1 MPATMARIRR
11 NADKMKENNEI
22 QKFVNDQL
30 SCWPLACANFR
41 ALKGVKTKTLT
52 VGGLDV
58 TVQHNP
64 ARMISSAAKLD
75 KASVAKRPCFF
86 CNRFPE
92 QTFIRFEGRKG
103 KKYDILLNPYPI
115 FPDHLVIAMTRHCE
129 QSIRQRYIDIL
140 DLSKKYQAYT
150 FFYNGPHSGASAP
163 DHHHFQAAPCG
174 LMPLEADVRSMLAEV
189 RASSAKSADPSSPVP
204 ALSYIASVQ
213 DARLYHYNKF
223 VNGVFVLRA
232 ATSKSA
238 AKLFYRLL
246 DCADTPEG
254 ESEPL
259 FNLISWYDG
268 GEYCSIVIFRT
279 AHRSHHYFSDGPD
292 HLTMSPG
299 CADMGGCIIAP
310 VPEDFEKLDSKLLTE
325 VLDEVT
331 ISRETQRRIVR
342 RLTRTQPHISVG
354 IMSAPRIEFRMYP
367 DGGGTRVATWREG
380 KIDYD
385 GALYD
390 ELFFEEQT
398 PSTFFAEPTF
408 ELHDVTIG
416 KGFHWERRE
425 TQKFAGAL
433 KIIVEDRMLTAV
445 NVIGVEDYLLS
456 VISSEM
462 SQNSPE
468 EFLKAHAVISR
479 SWVMAQLQ
487 HRRTPACDANE
498 REQFLRCRNIE
509 DVVTWLA
516 CGSYRNQFRQE
527 PHRGCEMPLT
537 GAADGSQRG
546 LRNFG
551 SYQKWYDHGEHLHF
565 DVCADD
571 HCQRYQGLT
580 RATNPAVQKAVDATW
595 GQVLT
600 FDGELCDA
608 RFSKCC
614 GGIMERF
621 STCWADEDKPYLQP
635 LPDTPGHLPDGTPIP
650 GASGEVSADGHTPT
664 PGTPAAPFCSLAD
677 SSLLARV
684 FNNYDRET
692 TDFYRWTEVYDIERL
707 SALVREKSGIDVG
720 RLTALEALETGPS
733 GRICRLRVVGTN
745 GFFEVGKELEIRRLL
760 SNSHLKSSAFEAE
773 FTPDGRVVL
782 RGRGWGH
789 GVGLCQI
796 GAAVMADKGYSCDEI
811 LRHYY
816 PGARVVE
823 SLPGILNGRSDFPES
838 SKN

>member
-1 MPATMARIRR
+1 M
-11 NADKMKENNEI
+11 KMKDNNEI

-41 ALKGVKTKTLT
+41 ALKNVKTKTLNI
-52 VGGLDV
+52 GGLDV
-58 TVQHNP
+58 IVQHNP

-75 KASVAKRPCFF
+75 KTSVAKRPCFF

-92 QTFIRFEGRKG
+92 QTYIRFEGRKG

-115 FPDHLVIAMTRHCE
+115 FPDHLVIASTRHCD
-129 QSIRQRYIDIL
+129 QSIWKRYIDIL
-140 DLSKKYQAYT
+140 DLSRKYQDYT

-163 DHHHFQAAPCG
+163 DHHHFQAAPNA
-174 LMPLEADVRSMLAEV
+174 LMPLENDVRRMLAQV
-189 RASSAKSADPSSPVP
+189 RVSSVKDEEPSSPVP
-204 ALSYIASVQ
+204 ELTYLTSVQ
-213 DARLYHYNKF
+213 DAQLFHYNKF

-238 AKLFYRLL
+238 AKIFYRLL
-246 DCADTPEG
+246 DCADTPQG

-259 FNLISWYDG
+259 FNLMSWYAD
-268 GEYCSIVIFRT
+268 GEYCSIVVFRT

-299 CADMGGCIIAP
+299 CADMGGCFIAP
-310 VPEDFEKLDSKLLTE
+310 VPEDFEKLDAKLLTE
-325 VLDEVT
+325 MLDEVT
-331 ISRETQRRIVR
+331 LSKEAQHKIVR

-354 IMSAPRIEFRMYP
+354 IMSAERIEFQMYP
-367 DGGGTRVATWREG
+367 DGGGTRVATYREG

-433 KIIVEDRMLTAV
+433 KIIVENNELTAV

-462 SQNSPE
+462 NQNSPE

-479 SWVMAQLQ
+479 SWVMAQLA
-487 HRRTPACDANE
+487 HHGKIACDAAE
-498 REQFLRCRNIE
+498 RESFLKCRNIVE
-509 DVVTWLA
+509 VVTWLA
-516 CGSYRNQFRQE
+516 M
-527 PHRGCEMPLT
+527 HRHSVGNESHVPEAPSGET
-537 GAADGSQRG
+537 EYIR
-546 LRNFG
+546 
-551 SYQKWYDHGEHLHF
+551 WYDRSDHCNF

-580 RATNPAVQKAVDATW
+580 RATEASVQKAIDATW

-600 FDGELCDA
+600 FGGELCDA

-614 GGIMERF
+614 GGTTELF
-621 STCWADEDKPYLQP
+621 STCWASDDKAYLP
-635 LPDTPGHLPDGTPIP
+635 ALPDTPGHLPLDTANADGTI
-650 GASGEVSADGHTPT
+650 VV
-664 PGTPAAPFCSLAD
+664 PFCSLAD
-677 SSLLARV
+677 SPLLARV
-684 FNNYDRET
+684 FNSYDRET
-692 TDFYRWTEVYDIERL
+692 TDFYRWTQVYELREL
-707 SALVREKSGIDVG
+707 SALVREKSGVDIG
-720 RLTALEALETGPS
+720 ELTALEPLAKGAS
-733 GRICRLRVVGTN
+733 GRIFRLRVVGTKN
-745 GFFEVGKELEIRRLL
+745 SFIVGKELEIRRIL
-760 SNSHLKSSAFEAE
+760 SPSHLRSSAFDAE
-773 FTPDGRVVL
+773 FTSDGRVIL
-782 RGRGWGH
+782 RGLGWGH

-796 GAAVMADKGYSCDEI
+796 GAAVMADRGYGYRAI
-811 LRHYY
+811 LEHYY
-816 PGARVVE
+816 PGTQVSE
-823 SLPGILNGRSDFPES
+823 SL
-838 SKN
+838 SK

>member
-1 MPATMARIRR
+1 M
-11 NADKMKENNEI
+11 KMKDNNEI

-41 ALKGVKTKTLT
+41 ALKNVKTKTLNI
-52 VGGLDV
+52 GGLDV
-58 TVQHNP
+58 IVQHNP

-75 KASVAKRPCFF
+75 KTSVAKRPCFF

-92 QTFIRFEGRKG
+92 QTYIRFEGRKG

-115 FPDHLVIAMTRHCE
+115 FPDHLVIASTRHCD
-129 QSIRQRYIDIL
+129 QSIWKRYIDIL
-140 DLSKKYQAYT
+140 DLSRKYQDYT

-163 DHHHFQAAPCG
+163 DHHHFQAAPNA
-174 LMPLEADVRSMLAEV
+174 LMPLENDVRRMLAQV
-189 RASSAKSADPSSPVP
+189 RVSSVKDEEPSSPVP
-204 ALSYIASVQ
+204 ELTYLTSVQ
-213 DARLYHYNKF
+213 DAQLFHYNKF

-238 AKLFYRLL
+238 AKIFYRLL
-246 DCADTPEG
+246 DCADTPQG

-259 FNLISWYDG
+259 FNLMSWYAD
-268 GEYCSIVIFRT
+268 GEYCSIVVFRT

-299 CADMGGCIIAP
+299 CADMGGCFIAP
-310 VPEDFEKLDSKLLTE
+310 VPEDFEKLDAKLLTE
-325 VLDEVT
+325 MLDEVT
-331 ISRETQRRIVR
+331 LSKEAQHKIVR

-354 IMSAPRIEFRMYP
+354 IMSAERIEFQMYP
-367 DGGGTRVATWREG
+367 DGGGTRVATYREG

-433 KIIVEDRMLTAV
+433 KIIVENNGLTAV

-462 SQNSPE
+462 NQNSPE

-479 SWVMAQLQ
+479 SWVMAQLA
-487 HRRTPACDANE
+487 HHGKIACDAAE
-498 REQFLRCRNIE
+498 RESFLKCRNIE
-509 DVVTWLA
+509 EVVTWLA
-516 CGSYRNQFRQE
+516 M
-527 PHRGCEMPLT
+527 HRHSVGNESHVPEAPSGET
-537 GAADGSQRG
+537 EYIR
-546 LRNFG
+546 
-551 SYQKWYDHGEHLHF
+551 WYDRSDHCNF

-580 RATNPAVQKAVDATW
+580 RATEVSVQKAIDATW

-600 FDGELCDA
+600 FGGELCDA

-614 GGIMERF
+614 GGTTELF
-621 STCWADEDKPYLQP
+621 STCWASDDKAYLP
-635 LPDTPGHLPDGTPIP
+635 ALPDTPGHLPLDTANADGTI
-650 GASGEVSADGHTPT
+650 VV
-664 PGTPAAPFCSLAD
+664 PFCSLAD
-677 SSLLARV
+677 SPLLARV
-684 FNNYDRET
+684 FNSYDRET
-692 TDFYRWTEVYDIERL
+692 TDFYRWTQVYELREL
-707 SALVREKSGIDVG
+707 SALVREKSGVDIG
-720 RLTALEALETGPS
+720 ELTALEPLAKGAS
-733 GRICRLRVVGTN
+733 GRIFRLRVVGTKN
-745 GFFEVGKELEIRRLL
+745 SFIVGKELEIRRIL
-760 SNSHLKSSAFEAE
+760 SPSHLRSSAFDAE
-773 FTPDGRVVL
+773 FTSDGRVIL
-782 RGRGWGH
+782 RGLGWGH

-796 GAAVMADKGYSCDEI
+796 GAAVMADRGYGYRAI
-811 LRHYY
+811 LEHYY
-816 PGARVVE
+816 PGTQVSE
-823 SLPGILNGRSDFPES
+823 SL
-838 SKN
+838 SK

>member
-1 MPATMARIRR
+1 
-11 NADKMKENNEI
+11 MKDNNEI

-41 ALKGVKTKTLT
+41 ALKNVKTKTLNI
-52 VGGLDV
+52 GGLDV
-58 TVQHNP
+58 IVQHNP

-75 KASVAKRPCFF
+75 KTSVAKRPCFF

-92 QTFIRFEGRKG
+92 QTYIRFEGRKG

-115 FPDHLVIAMTRHCE
+115 FPDHLVIASTRHCD
-129 QSIRQRYIDIL
+129 QSIWKRYIDIL
-140 DLSKKYQAYT
+140 DLSRKYQDYT

-163 DHHHFQAAPCG
+163 DHHHFQAAPNA
-174 LMPLEADVRSMLAEV
+174 LMPLENDVRRMLAQV
-189 RASSAKSADPSSPVP
+189 RVSSVKDEEPSSPVP
-204 ALSYIASVQ
+204 ELTYLTSVQ
-213 DARLYHYNKF
+213 DAQLFHYNKF

-238 AKLFYRLL
+238 AKIFYRLL
-246 DCADTPEG
+246 DCADTPQG

-259 FNLISWYDG
+259 FNLMSWYAD
-268 GEYCSIVIFRT
+268 GEYCSIVVFRT

-299 CADMGGCIIAP
+299 CADMGGCFIAP
-310 VPEDFEKLDSKLLTE
+310 VPEDFEKLDAKLLTE
-325 VLDEVT
+325 MLDEVT
-331 ISRETQRRIVR
+331 LSKEAQHKIVR

-354 IMSAPRIEFRMYP
+354 IMSAERIEFQMYP
-367 DGGGTRVATWREG
+367 DGGGTRVATYREG

-433 KIIVEDRMLTAV
+433 KIIVENNGLTAV

-462 SQNSPE
+462 NQNSPE

-479 SWVMAQLQ
+479 SWVMAQLA
-487 HRRTPACDANE
+487 HHGKIACDAAE
-498 REQFLRCRNIE
+498 RESFLKCRNIE
-509 DVVTWLA
+509 EVVTWLA
-516 CGSYRNQFRQE
+516 V
-527 PHRGCEMPLT
+527 HRHSVGNESNVPEAPSGET
-537 GAADGSQRG
+537 EYIR
-546 LRNFG
+546 
-551 SYQKWYDHGEHLHF
+551 WYDRSDHCNF

-580 RATNPAVQKAVDATW
+580 RATEVSVQKAIDATW

-600 FDGELCDA
+600 FGGELCDA

-614 GGIMERF
+614 GGTTELF
-621 STCWADEDKPYLQP
+621 STCWASDDKAYLP
-635 LPDTPGHLPDGTPIP
+635 ALPDTPGHLPLDTANADGTI
-650 GASGEVSADGHTPT
+650 VV
-664 PGTPAAPFCSLAD
+664 PFCSLAD
-677 SSLLARV
+677 SPLLARV
-684 FNNYDRET
+684 FNSYDRET
-692 TDFYRWTEVYDIERL
+692 TDFYRWTQVYELREL
-707 SALVREKSGIDVG
+707 SALVREKSGVDIG
-720 RLTALEALETGPS
+720 ELTALEPLAKGAS
-733 GRICRLRVVGTN
+733 GRIFRLRVVGTKN
-745 GFFEVGKELEIRRLL
+745 SFIVGKELEIRRIL
-760 SNSHLKSSAFEAE
+760 SPSHLRSSAFDAE
-773 FTPDGRVVL
+773 FTSDGRVIL
-782 RGRGWGH
+782 RGLGWGH

-796 GAAVMADKGYSCDEI
+796 GAAVMADRGYGYRAI
-811 LRHYY
+811 LEHYY
-816 PGARVVE
+816 PGTQVSE
-823 SLPGILNGRSDFPES
+823 SL
-838 SKN
+838 SK

>member
-1 MPATMARIRR
+1 
-11 NADKMKENNEI
+11 MKDNNEI

-41 ALKGVKTKTLT
+41 ALKNVKTKTLNI
-52 VGGLDV
+52 GGLDV
-58 TVQHNP
+58 IVQHNP

-75 KASVAKRPCFF
+75 KTSVAKRPCFF

-92 QTFIRFEGRKG
+92 QTYIRFEGRKG

-115 FPDHLVIAMTRHCE
+115 FPDHLVIASTRHCD
-129 QSIRQRYIDIL
+129 QSIWKRYIDIL
-140 DLSKKYQAYT
+140 DLSRKYQDYT

-163 DHHHFQAAPCG
+163 DHHHFQAAPNA
-174 LMPLEADVRSMLAEV
+174 LMPLENDVRRMLAQV
-189 RASSAKSADPSSPVP
+189 RVSSVKDEEPSSPVP
-204 ALSYIASVQ
+204 ELTYLTSVQ
-213 DARLYHYNKF
+213 DAQLFHYNKF

-238 AKLFYRLL
+238 AKIFYRLL
-246 DCADTPEG
+246 DCADTPQG

-259 FNLISWYDG
+259 FNLMSWYAD
-268 GEYCSIVIFRT
+268 GEYCSIVVFRT
-279 AHRSHHYFSDGPD
+279 AHRSHYYFSDGPD

-299 CADMGGCIIAP
+299 CADMGGCFIAP
-310 VPEDFEKLDSKLLTE
+310 VPEDFEKIDAKLLTE
-325 VLDEVT
+325 MLDEVT
-331 ISRETQRRIVR
+331 LSKEAQHKIVR

-354 IMSAPRIEFRMYP
+354 IMSAERIEFQMYP
-367 DGGGTRVATWREG
+367 DGGGTRVATYREG

-433 KIIVEDRMLTAV
+433 KIIVENNELTAV

-462 SQNSPE
+462 NQNSPE

-479 SWVMAQLQ
+479 SWVMAQLA
-487 HRRTPACDANE
+487 HHGKIACDAAE
-498 REQFLRCRNIE
+498 RESFLKCRNIE
-509 DVVTWLA
+509 EVVTWLA
-516 CGSYRNQFRQE
+516 M
-527 PHRGCEMPLT
+527 HRHSVGNESHVPEAPSGET
-537 GAADGSQRG
+537 EYIR
-546 LRNFG
+546 
-551 SYQKWYDHGEHLHF
+551 WYDRSDHRNF

-580 RATNPAVQKAVDATW
+580 RATEASVQKAIDATW

-600 FDGELCDA
+600 FGGELCDA

-614 GGIMERF
+614 GGTTELF
-621 STCWADEDKPYLQP
+621 STCWASDDKAYLP
-635 LPDTPGHLPDGTPIP
+635 ALPDTPGHLPLDTANADGTI
-650 GASGEVSADGHTPT
+650 VV
-664 PGTPAAPFCSLAD
+664 PFCSLAD
-677 SSLLARV
+677 SPLLARV
-684 FNNYDRET
+684 FNSYDRET
-692 TDFYRWTEVYDIERL
+692 TDFYRWTQVYELREL
-707 SALVREKSGIDVG
+707 SALVREKSGVDIG
-720 RLTALEALETGPS
+720 ELTALEPLAKGAS
-733 GRICRLRVVGTN
+733 GRIFRLRVVGTKN
-745 GFFEVGKELEIRRLL
+745 SFIVGKELEIRRIL
-760 SNSHLKSSAFEAE
+760 SPSHLRSSAFDAE
-773 FTPDGRVVL
+773 FTSDGRVIL
-782 RGRGWGH
+782 RGLGWGH

-796 GAAVMADKGYSCDEI
+796 GAAVMADRGYGYRAI
-811 LRHYY
+811 LEHYY
-816 PGARVVE
+816 PGTQVSE
-823 SLPGILNGRSDFPES
+823 SL
-838 SKN
+838 SK

>member
-1 MPATMARIRR
+1 
-11 NADKMKENNEI
+11 MKDNNEI

-41 ALKGVKTKTLT
+41 ALKNVKTKTLNI
-52 VGGLDV
+52 GGLDV
-58 TVQHNP
+58 IVQHNP

-75 KASVAKRPCFF
+75 KTSVAKRPCFF

-92 QTFIRFEGRKG
+92 QTYIRFEGRKG

-115 FPDHLVIAMTRHCE
+115 FPDHLVIASTRHCD
-129 QSIRQRYIDIL
+129 QSIWKRYIDIL
-140 DLSKKYQAYT
+140 DLSRKYQDYT

-163 DHHHFQAAPCG
+163 DHHHFQAAPNA
-174 LMPLEADVRSMLAEV
+174 LMPLENDVRRMLAQV
-189 RASSAKSADPSSPVP
+189 RVSSVKDEEPSSPVP
-204 ALSYIASVQ
+204 ELTYLTSVQ
-213 DARLYHYNKF
+213 DAQLFHYNKF

-238 AKLFYRLL
+238 AKIFYRLL
-246 DCADTPEG
+246 DCADTPQG

-259 FNLISWYDG
+259 FNLMSWYAD
-268 GEYCSIVIFRT
+268 GEYCSIVVFRT

-299 CADMGGCIIAP
+299 CADMGGCFIAP
-310 VPEDFEKLDSKLLTE
+310 VPEDFEKLDAKLLTE
-325 VLDEVT
+325 MLDEVT
-331 ISRETQRRIVR
+331 LSKEAQHKIVR

-354 IMSAPRIEFRMYP
+354 IMSAERIEFQMYP
-367 DGGGTRVATWREG
+367 DGGGTRVATYREG

-433 KIIVEDRMLTAV
+433 KIIVENNELTAV

-462 SQNSPE
+462 NQNSPE

-479 SWVMAQLQ
+479 SWVMAQLA
-487 HRRTPACDANE
+487 HHGKIACDAAE
-498 REQFLRCRNIE
+498 RESFLKCRNIE
-509 DVVTWLA
+509 EVVTWLA
-516 CGSYRNQFRQE
+516 M
-527 PHRGCEMPLT
+527 HRHSVGNESHVPEAPSGET
-537 GAADGSQRG
+537 EYIR
-546 LRNFG
+546 
-551 SYQKWYDHGEHLHF
+551 WYDRSDHCNF

-580 RATNPAVQKAVDATW
+580 RATEVSVQKAIDATW

-600 FDGELCDA
+600 FGGELCDA

-614 GGIMERF
+614 GGTTELF
-621 STCWADEDKPYLQP
+621 STCWASDDKAYLP
-635 LPDTPGHLPDGTPIP
+635 ALPDTPGHLPLDTANADGTI
-650 GASGEVSADGHTPT
+650 VV
-664 PGTPAAPFCSLAD
+664 PFCSLAD
-677 SSLLARV
+677 SPLLARV
-684 FNNYDRET
+684 FNSYDRET
-692 TDFYRWTEVYDIERL
+692 TDFYRWTQVYELREL
-707 SALVREKSGIDVG
+707 SALVREKSGVDIG
-720 RLTALEALETGPS
+720 ELTALEPLAKGAS
-733 GRICRLRVVGTN
+733 GRIFRLRVVGTKN
-745 GFFEVGKELEIRRLL
+745 SFIVGKELEIRRIL
-760 SNSHLKSSAFEAE
+760 SPSHLRSSAFDAE
-773 FTPDGRVVL
+773 FTSDGRVIL
-782 RGRGWGH
+782 RGLGWGH

-796 GAAVMADKGYSCDEI
+796 GAAVMADRGYGYRAI
-811 LRHYY
+811 LEHYY
-816 PGARVVE
+816 PGTQVSE
-823 SLPGILNGRSDFPES
+823 SL
-838 SKN
+838 SK

>member
-1 MPATMARIRR
+1 
-11 NADKMKENNEI
+11 MKDNNEI

-41 ALKGVKTKTLT
+41 ALKNVKTKTLNI
-52 VGGLDV
+52 GGLDV
-58 TVQHNP
+58 IVQHNP

-75 KASVAKRPCFF
+75 KTSVAKRPCFF

-92 QTFIRFEGRKG
+92 QTYIRFEGRKG

-115 FPDHLVIAMTRHCE
+115 FPDHLVIASTRHCD
-129 QSIRQRYIDIL
+129 QSIWKRYIDIL
-140 DLSKKYQAYT
+140 DLSRKYQDYT

-163 DHHHFQAAPCG
+163 DHHHFQAAPNA
-174 LMPLEADVRSMLAEV
+174 LMPLENDVRRMLAQV
-189 RASSAKSADPSSPVP
+189 RVSSVKDEEPSSPVP
-204 ALSYIASVQ
+204 ELTYLTSVQ
-213 DARLYHYNKF
+213 DAQLFHYNKF

-238 AKLFYRLL
+238 AKIFYRLL
-246 DCADTPEG
+246 DCADTPQG

-259 FNLISWYDG
+259 FNLMSWYAD
-268 GEYCSIVIFRT
+268 GEYCSIVVFRT

-299 CADMGGCIIAP
+299 CADMGGCFIAP
-310 VPEDFEKLDSKLLTE
+310 VPEDFEKLDAKLLTE
-325 VLDEVT
+325 MLDEVT
-331 ISRETQRRIVR
+331 LSKEAQHKIVR

-354 IMSAPRIEFRMYP
+354 IMSAERIEFQMYP
-367 DGGGTRVATWREG
+367 DGGGTRVATYREG

-433 KIIVEDRMLTAV
+433 KIIVENNGLTAV

-462 SQNSPE
+462 NQNSPE

-479 SWVMAQLQ
+479 SWVMAQLA
-487 HRRTPACDANE
+487 HHGKIACDAAE
-498 REQFLRCRNIE
+498 RESFLKCRNIE
-509 DVVTWLA
+509 EVVTWLA
-516 CGSYRNQFRQE
+516 M
-527 PHRGCEMPLT
+527 HRHSVGNESHVPEAPSGET
-537 GAADGSQRG
+537 EYIR
-546 LRNFG
+546 
-551 SYQKWYDHGEHLHF
+551 WYDRSDHCNF

-580 RATNPAVQKAVDATW
+580 RATEVSVQKAIDATW

-600 FDGELCDA
+600 FGGELCDA

-614 GGIMERF
+614 GGTTELF
-621 STCWADEDKPYLQP
+621 STCWASDDKAYLP
-635 LPDTPGHLPDGTPIP
+635 ALPDTLGHLPLDTANADGTI
-650 GASGEVSADGHTPT
+650 VV
-664 PGTPAAPFCSLAD
+664 PFCSLAD
-677 SSLLARV
+677 SPLLARV
-684 FNNYDRET
+684 FNSYDRET
-692 TDFYRWTEVYDIERL
+692 TDFYRWTQVYELREL
-707 SALVREKSGIDVG
+707 SALVREKSGVDIG
-720 RLTALEALETGPS
+720 ELTALEPLAKGAS
-733 GRICRLRVVGTN
+733 GRIFRLRVVGTKN
-745 GFFEVGKELEIRRLL
+745 SFIVGKELEIRRIL
-760 SNSHLKSSAFEAE
+760 SPSHLRSSAFDAE
-773 FTPDGRVVL
+773 FTSDGRVIL
-782 RGRGWGH
+782 RGLGWGH

-796 GAAVMADKGYSCDEI
+796 GAAVMADRGYGYRAI
-811 LRHYY
+811 LEHYY
-816 PGARVVE
+816 PGTQVSE
-823 SLPGILNGRSDFPES
+823 SL
-838 SKN
+838 SK